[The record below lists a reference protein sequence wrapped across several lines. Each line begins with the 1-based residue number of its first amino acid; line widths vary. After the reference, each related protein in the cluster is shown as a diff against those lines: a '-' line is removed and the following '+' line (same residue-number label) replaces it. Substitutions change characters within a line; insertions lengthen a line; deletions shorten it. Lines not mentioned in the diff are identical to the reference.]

1 MVRLVGIGWPRVLD
15 GQVGRLS
22 LPIFTESTLTA
33 PTLKKFENAN
43 SWKHENPAAPKTHHE
58 IHNTPAT
65 ATTSRRRAMK
75 HVPRVSPCSPAS
87 IDPEFVEVG
96 LVQLSQSVKTT
107 NVSHTD

>member
-65 ATTSRRRAMK
+65 ATTSRRLATR
-75 HVPRVSPCSPAS
+75 HVPPVSPYSPAS
-87 IDPEFVEVG
+87 IDPGFVGIG
-96 LVQLSQSVKTT
+96 LQQLSQSGKTT
-107 NVSHTD
+107 NVTRTD